1 MSHITNSTSM
11 RPAGAGRRNAP
22 PLLKSVS
29 AKQEQFHNIAVLS
42 KSWNCRKPW
51 ISTARRRKKMS
62 NVYEEWQKLCEEHE
76 AARMALNAALAPVS
90 QKFSANSKGS
100 TNVNISGSE
109 IDRLDP
115 AWEDWEDIKK
125 RMKDFV
131 NTHR

>member
-1 MSHITNSTSM
+1 
-11 RPAGAGRRNAP
+11 
-22 PLLKSVS
+22 
-29 AKQEQFHNIAVLS
+29 
-42 KSWNCRKPW
+42 
-51 ISTARRRKKMS
+51 MS

-90 QKFSANSKGS
+90 QKFSANSKGAP
-100 TNVNISGSE
+100 NVNISGSE
-109 IDRLDP
+109 IDRLDR